1 MTTPTVTERGRLTAL
16 RAAWL
21 FDGTGSALIP
31 DPLVVI
37 DGGTIVAV
45 DAGVAA
51 PDGAEVIDLGGA
63 ALLPG
68 LVDTHVHLAFD
79 ASADPVGALAGRSE
93 DEARDAMIR
102 AGQAALRGGVTTV
115 RDLGDRDYLSLG
127 LRGRPGL
134 PTIIAA
140 GPPLTTPAG
149 HCHYLGGVAEPTE
162 AGVRAAVRDHVER
175 GVDVIKIMASGGTL
189 TPGTYQHLP
198 QFTPELLRA
207 AVDEAHRHG
216 LQATAHAHAVQ
227 AIADGVAAGADGLEH
242 VSFWTKDSVDAPAEL
257 IQLIADRRT
266 VVGATLGMVPVPG
279 MEPPPVVRARIPL
292 MVANMRRMYE
302 AGALIVAGTDA
313 GIGPPKPH
321 DVVRHAPAMLRDIGI
336 GQAEALRIITSVA
349 AGVIGLGHRKG
360 RIAPGF
366 DADILAVDGDPI
378 ADPDALHRI
387 RAVYSR
393 GTAVPDPGPSNP
405 LRDATIVL
413 LLSVRPAITPGLEV
427 SAGALEAGG
436 YAVDPDRRAWREDRM
451 LRSDQLTTF
460 RFAAGV

>member
-21 FDGTGSALIP
+21 FDGTGSTLIP

-45 DAGVAA
+45 DSGAAA
-51 PDGAEVIDLGGA
+51 PDGADVIDLGGA

-93 DEARDAMIR
+93 DEARDAMIQ

-134 PTIIAA
+134 PTIVAA
-140 GPPLTTPAG
+140 GPPVTTPAG

-162 AGVRAAVRDHVER
+162 AGVRAAVREHVER

-216 LQATAHAHAVQ
+216 LQVTAHAHAVQ

-242 VSFWTKDSVDAPAEL
+242 VSFWTEDSVDAPAEL
-257 IQLIADRRT
+257 IQLIADRQTIVGLT
-266 VVGATLGMVPVPG
+266 VGMVPVPG

-292 MVANMRRMYE
+292 IVANMRRMYE
-302 AGALIVAGTDA
+302 AGALMVAGTDA

-336 GQAEALRIITSVA
+336 GQAEALRMVTSVA
-349 AGVIGLGHRKG
+349 ARVIGLGHRKG

-366 DADILAVDGDPI
+366 DADILAVDGDPL

-387 RAVYSR
+387 RAVYAR
-393 GTAVPDPGPSNP
+393 GAAVT
-405 LRDATIVL
+405 R
-413 LLSVRPAITPGLEV
+413 
-427 SAGALEAGG
+427 
-436 YAVDPDRRAWREDRM
+436 
-451 LRSDQLTTF
+451 
-460 RFAAGV
+460 

>member
-45 DAGVAA
+45 DSGAAA
-51 PDGAEVIDLGGA
+51 PDGADVIDLGGA

-93 DEARDAMIR
+93 AEARDAMIR

-134 PTIIAA
+134 PTIVAA
-140 GPPLTTPAG
+140 GPPVTTPAG
-149 HCHYLGGVAEPTE
+149 HCHYLGGEAEPTE
-162 AGVRAAVRDHVER
+162 AGVRAAVREHVER

-189 TPGTYQHLP
+189 TPGTCQHLA

-242 VSFWTKDSVDAPAEL
+242 VSFWTEDSVDAPAEL

-279 MEPPPVVRARIPL
+279 LLPPPEIRARIPL
-292 MVANMRRMYE
+292 LVANMRR
-302 AGALIVAGTDA
+302 L
-313 GIGPPKPH
+313 
-321 DVVRHAPAMLRDIGI
+321 
-336 GQAEALRIITSVA
+336 
-349 AGVIGLGHRKG
+349 
-360 RIAPGF
+360 
-366 DADILAVDGDPI
+366 
-378 ADPDALHRI
+378 
-387 RAVYSR
+387 
-393 GTAVPDPGPSNP
+393 
-405 LRDATIVL
+405 
-413 LLSVRPAITPGLEV
+413 
-427 SAGALEAGG
+427 
-436 YAVDPDRRAWREDRM
+436 
-451 LRSDQLTTF
+451 
-460 RFAAGV
+460 

>member
-1 MTTPTVTERGRLTAL
+1 MTTPTPTVTERGRLTAL
-16 RAAWL
+16 RAGWL

-45 DAGVAA
+45 GSGAPA
-51 PDGAEVIDLGGA
+51 PDGADVVDLGGA

-79 ASADPVGALAGRSE
+79 ASADPVGALAARS
-93 DEARDAMIR
+93 DEETIEAMTR
-102 AGQAALRGGVTTV
+102 AGQAALAGGVTTV

-134 PTIIAA
+134 PTIVAA
-140 GPPLTTPAG
+140 GPPVTTPAG
-149 HCHYLGGVAEPTE
+149 HCHYLGGAAEPTE
-162 AGVRAAVRDHVER
+162 AGVRAAVAEHAER

-189 TPGTYQHLP
+189 TPGTYQHLC
-198 QFTPELLRA
+198 QFTPEVLRA

-216 LQATAHAHAVQ
+216 LQVTVHAHAVA
-227 AIADGVAAGADGLEH
+227 AIAGAVAAGADGLEH
-242 VSFWTKDSVDAPAEL
+242 VSFWTEISVDAPADL

-266 VVGATLGMVPVPG
+266 VVGATAGMVPVPG
-279 MEPPPVVRARIPL
+279 LEPPPAVRARIPL
-292 MVANMRRMYE
+292 IVANTRRLYE
-302 AGALIVAGTDA
+302 AGAVIVAGTDA
-313 GIGPPKPH
+313 GIGPSKPH
-321 DVVRHAPAMLRDIGI
+321 DVLRSAPAVLRQLGI
-336 GQAEALRIITSVA
+336 EQAGVLRMITSGA

-387 RAVYSR
+387 RAVWAR
-393 GTAVPDPGPSNP
+393 GAAVPEAGP
-405 LRDATIVL
+405 A
-413 LLSVRPAITPGLEV
+413 RPA
-427 SAGALEAGG
+427 A
-436 YAVDPDRRAWREDRM
+436 
-451 LRSDQLTTF
+451 
-460 RFAAGV
+460 

>member
-1 MTTPTVTERGRLTAL
+1 MTTPTVTERARLTAL

-45 DAGVAA
+45 GSGAPA
-51 PDGAEVIDLGGA
+51 PDGADVVDLGGA

-79 ASADPVGALAGRSE
+79 ASADPVAALAARS
-93 DEARDAMIR
+93 DEEALQAMTR
-102 AGQAALRGGVTTV
+102 AGQTALAGGVTTV

-134 PTIIAA
+134 PTIVAA
-140 GPPLTTPAG
+140 GPPVTTTPAG
-149 HCHYLGGVAEPTE
+149 HCHYLGGAAEPTE
-162 AGVRAAVRDHVER
+162 AGVRAAVREHVER

-189 TPGTYQHLP
+189 TPGTYQHLC
-198 QFTPELLRA
+198 QFTPEVLRA

-216 LQATAHAHAVQ
+216 LPVTAHAHAVQ

-242 VSFWTKDSVDAPAEL
+242 VSFWTEDSVASPADL

-266 VVGATLGMVPVPG
+266 VVGLTVGMVPVPG
-279 MEPPPVVRARIPL
+279 LAPPPTVRARIPL

-302 AGALIVAGTDA
+302 AGALMVAGSDA
-313 GIGPPKPH
+313 GIGPIKPH
-321 DVVRHAPAMLRDIGI
+321 NVVRHAPAILRDAGI
-336 GQAEALRIITSVA
+336 GQAEVLRMITSVA
-349 AGVIGLGHRKG
+349 AEVIGLGHRKG

-378 ADPDALHRI
+378 ADPAALHRI
-387 RAVYSR
+387 RAVWAR
-393 GTAVPDPGPSNP
+393 GAAVPEAGP
-405 LRDATIVL
+405 A
-413 LLSVRPAITPGLEV
+413 RPA
-427 SAGALEAGG
+427 A
-436 YAVDPDRRAWREDRM
+436 
-451 LRSDQLTTF
+451 
-460 RFAAGV
+460 

>member
-1 MTTPTVTERGRLTAL
+1 VTTPTPTATERGRLTAL

-45 DAGVAA
+45 GSGAPA
-51 PDGAEVIDLGGA
+51 PDGADVVDLGGA

-79 ASADPVGALAGRSE
+79 ASADPVAALAARS
-93 DEARDAMIR
+93 DEEAIEAMIR

-127 LRGRPGL
+127 LRGQPGL
-134 PTIIAA
+134 PTILAA
-140 GPPLTTPAG
+140 GPPVTTAPAG

-162 AGVRAAVRDHVER
+162 AGVRAAVWEHVER

-189 TPGTYQHLP
+189 TPGTYQHLC
-198 QFTPELLRA
+198 QFTPEVLRA

-216 LQATAHAHAVQ
+216 LPVTAHAHAVQ

-242 VSFWTKDSVDAPAEL
+242 VSFWTETSVDAPAEL

-266 VVGATLGMVPVPG
+266 VVGLTVGLVPVPG
-279 MEPPPVVRARIPL
+279 LEPPPVVLARLPL

-302 AGALIVAGTDA
+302 AGAVMVVGSDA
-313 GIGPPKPH
+313 GIAPIKPH
-321 DVVRHAPAMLRDIGI
+321 DVVRHAPDQLREIGI
-336 GQAEALRIITSVA
+336 GQAEALTMITSVSA
-349 AGVIGLGHRKG
+349 DVIGLGHRKG

-378 ADPDALHRI
+378 ADPAALHRI
-387 RAVYSR
+387 RAVYAR
-393 GTAVPDPGPSNP
+393 GMAVPQAGTAQPT
-405 LRDATIVL
+405 A
-413 LLSVRPAITPGLEV
+413 
-427 SAGALEAGG
+427 
-436 YAVDPDRRAWREDRM
+436 
-451 LRSDQLTTF
+451 
-460 RFAAGV
+460 

>member
-37 DGGTIVAV
+37 DGGIIVAV
-45 DAGVAA
+45 DFGAAA
-51 PDGAEVIDLGGA
+51 PDGADVIDPGGA

-79 ASADPVGALAGRSE
+79 ASADPVGALAGRSD
-93 DEARDAMIR
+93 DEAVEAMIR
-102 AGQAALRGGVTTV
+102 AGQTALRGGVTTV

-134 PTIIAA
+134 PTIVAA
-140 GPPLTTPAG
+140 GPPVTTPAG

-162 AGVRAAVRDHVER
+162 AGVRAAVREHVER
-175 GVDVIKIMASGGTL
+175 GVEVIKIMASGGTL

-198 QFTPELLRA
+198 QFTLELLRA

-216 LQATAHAHAVQ
+216 LQVTAHAHAVA

-242 VSFWTKDSVDAPAEL
+242 VSFWTEDSVAAPAEL

-266 VVGATLGMVPVPG
+266 IVGLTVGMVPVPG

-292 MVANMRRMYE
+292 IVANMRRLYE
-302 AGALIVAGTDA
+302 AGALMVAGSDA

-336 GQAEALRIITSVA
+336 GQAEALRMVTSA
-349 AGVIGLGHRKG
+349 AATVIGLGHRKG

-378 ADPDALHRI
+378 ADPGALHRI
-387 RAVYSR
+387 RAVYAR
-393 GTAVPDPGPSNP
+393 GAAVPGEAPGP
-405 LRDATIVL
+405 R
-413 LLSVRPAITPGLEV
+413 
-427 SAGALEAGG
+427 
-436 YAVDPDRRAWREDRM
+436 
-451 LRSDQLTTF
+451 
-460 RFAAGV
+460 